1 MIRKDKIPEG
11 VIEVDLF
18 GHEVNDVDHPEAQKF
33 RLLLEQVA
41 DDYDCELTFFEI
53 ENGTVCFAF
62 DNEELM
68 IQIIKIMQEKG
79 ELTF

>member
-1 MIRKDKIPEG
+1 MLKEKTPEG

-18 GHEVNDVDHPEAQKF
+18 DEEVEGPDHPEAQKF

-41 DDYDCELTFFEI
+41 DDHDCELTFFQI
-53 ENGTVCFAF
+53 EKGTVCFAF

-68 IQIIKIMQEKG
+68 TKVIKTMQEQG
-79 ELTF
+79 ELDL

>member
-1 MIRKDKIPEG
+1 MNKDKTPEG

-18 GHEVNDVDHPEAQKF
+18 EEEVDNSDHPEALKF

-41 DDYDCELTFFEI
+41 DDHDCELTFFEI
-53 ENGTVCFAF
+53 KQGTVCFAF

-68 IQIIKIMQEKG
+68 TKIIKVMNEKG
-79 ELTF
+79 ELDL